1 MRATFFWLGAATMLM
16 LRGQATMNGPSPGEI
31 PILFSGDMAALDS
44 GEARKDLECTVDP
57 LKALIGFDLK
67 FHTGYD
73 VTIPLKELEGTGN
86 TLSIVFRV
94 TPKGHDSD
102 AVYFQQRIRVPP
114 VEDHGGQVTLEG
126 NFDVGE
132 GSYQVDWLM
141 RDFGGRLCSTSW
153 TVDAARTQKDR
164 QMPLALGPNM
174 VRETPRE
181 AFQPEPPVQRAEQ
194 PGLRVKVLVN
204 FAPQQ
209 AQSAALAPMDT
220 LALVSILRNIA
231 RRPQIGKFSLVLFN
245 IQSQNVLL
253 KENSVDQIDFPA
265 MGSALKNLT
274 LGTVRASQLGQ
285 KNGDVTFLSTLIKG
299 EISEGPAP
307 DALIFVSPKTLID
320 QSVPQDD
327 LKQIG
332 DLPYPVFYMN
342 YDADPRATPWRDA
355 IGRAV
360 KFFKGREYTITGPR
374 DLWDSVTEMV
384 SRIAQSKQE
393 RQAAAQTI
401 VTQRPQ

>member
-1 MRATFFWLGAATMLM
+1 MRATFLCLGAATMLM
-16 LRGQATMNGPSPGEI
+16 LRGQEIMNGPSPGET

-44 GEARKDLECTVDP
+44 GEARKDLDCAVDP

-73 VTIPLKELEGTGN
+73 VTVPLKELEGTGN
-86 TLSIVFRV
+86 MLSIVFRV
-94 TPKGHDSD
+94 TPKGREAD

-114 VEDHGGQVTLEG
+114 VADHTGQVTLEG
-126 NFDVGE
+126 NFDLGE

-153 TVDAARTQKDR
+153 SVDAARTQKDR
-164 QMPLALGPNM
+164 QMPLTLGPNM

-181 AFQPEPPVQRAEQ
+181 AFQAEPPVARAQQ
-194 PGLRVKVLVN
+194 PALRVKVLVN
-204 FAPQQ
+204 FAPQHPE
-209 AQSAALAPMDT
+209 AAALDPMDT
-220 LALVSILRNIA
+220 MGLVSILRNIA

-245 IQSQNVLL
+245 IQTQNVLL

-265 MGSALKNLT
+265 MGNALKNLT

-285 KNGDVTFLSTLIKG
+285 KNGDVTFLSGLIKD
-299 EISEGPAP
+299 EVSEGPAP

-332 DLPYPVFYMN
+332 DLGYPVFYMN

-360 KFFKGREYTITGPR
+360 KYFKGREYTISGPR

-384 SRIAQSKQE
+384 AKIAQSKQE
-393 RQAAAQTI
+393 RQASAQT
-401 VTQRPQ
+401 VATRPPQ